1 MKPITV
7 FIDGICL
14 TGITLKKD
22 LDIENPVIN
31 LFKNDNYV
39 TSFHPEQHLLHRIK
53 CLDNAYALEKRRVWE
68 W

>member
-14 TGITLKKD
+14 TDITLKKD
-22 LDIENPVIN
+22 LDSEYNSIN
-31 LFKNDNYV
+31 LYKKDNYI
-39 TSFHPEQHLLHRIK
+39 TSFCPEQHLLHRIK

-68 W
+68 